1 MCAGRQ
7 YEFRVFAQNE
17 AGLSKP
23 SSNSGTIKIVDP
35 KAATPPQIVRPL
47 RNAMCTQNHNA
58 QFTCEITGEP
68 TPTITW
74 YKGARE
80 ISNGARYH
88 IYNDGDTYNLT
99 IKDVFGEDADEY
111 ICRAS
116 NKGGVKSTRAE
127 LIIMSMC
134 SVSDSDICKHSSQF
148 TTAIQ
153 SFADSS
159 FAISRFAGPPKRPNT
174 SHTFQLSNIKP
185 FILMQFNY
193 FN

>member
-1 MCAGRQ
+1 
-7 YEFRVFAQNE
+7 
-17 AGLSKP
+17 
-23 SSNSGTIKIVDP
+23 
-35 KAATPPQIVRPL
+35 
-47 RNAMCTQNHNA
+47 MCTQNHNA

-88 IYNDGDTYNLT
+88 IYNDGATYNLT

-134 SVSDSDICKHSSQF
+134 SVPYSNIHRFPLAMNINHLRRLFHLSFFDLLPQINQAFHAFQLEHHKSHH
-148 TTAIQ
+148 AIQ
-153 SFADSS
+153 
-159 FAISRFAGPPKRPNT
+159 RF
-174 SHTFQLSNIKP
+174 
-185 FILMQFNY
+185 
-193 FN
+193 

>member
-1 MCAGRQ
+1 MC
-7 YEFRVFAQNE
+7 V
-17 AGLSKP
+17 
-23 SSNSGTIKIVDP
+23 
-35 KAATPPQIVRPL
+35 
-47 RNAMCTQNHNA
+47 QNHNA

-68 TPTITW
+68 TPSITW

-99 IKDVFGEDADEY
+99 INDVFGEDADEY

-134 SVSDSDICKHSSQF
+134 CARILFYLIGFFSMLSISIFSYISQSQTFMHFQRTIILIEHSF
-148 TTAIQ
+148 
-153 SFADSS
+153 
-159 FAISRFAGPPKRPNT
+159 
-174 SHTFQLSNIKP
+174 
-185 FILMQFNY
+185 
-193 FN
+193 